1 MFKQI
6 ETTQL
11 ANVAGGA
18 AASCPK
24 YVANADVIASR
35 SHMSASQRQSADKQW
50 KQTVSHL
57 SASRLADVQK
67 QAALNANTGECKVS
81 EPLLRNQLQTLRF

>member
-6 ETTQL
+6 ESTQL
-11 ANVAGGA
+11 ALVAGGA
-18 AASCPK
+18 TACPK
-24 YVANADVIASR
+24 YQANADVLASR
-35 SHMSASQRQSADKQW
+35 QHMTAAQRQSADKQW

-57 SASRLADVQK
+57 SPTRLAEVQK

-81 EPLLRNQLQTLRF
+81 EPLLKNQLQTLRF